1 MTGPAFA
8 LRLDLGATPHRDS
21 AAQPEA
27 TARPTPRSTPQSG
40 RRPIASAARQD
51 RQRQTLTNRNTATQR
66 ASITPC
72 TLLTVDVE
80 GSSALS
86 NPDKLT
92 AQHDMYALL
101 EESFRR
107 SSLSWDECSHEDRG
121 DGVLVVLGD
130 TAAKLPLVD
139 SLVPCFASLLAQRNR
154 TCRGPRLRMRLAI
167 HAGDAHRT
175 SRGWLGTDVDL
186 VFGLVNAQP
195 VRDMLTT
202 AHRSS
207 SVVVVSGSV
216 HQSIISHG
224 YGRIDPGSWTPVAVR
239 TKRQE
244 EAAWIHVPGYPR
256 PPHLAPIDRKP
267 LPPRPSHAWEHG
279 PLPLV
284 AASALLTPDMR
295 VALTGDK
302 RTD

>member
-1 MTGPAFA
+1 MPA
-8 LRLDLGATPHRDS
+8 
-21 AAQPEA
+21 
-27 TARPTPRSTPQSG
+27 PRAG
-40 RRPIASAARQD
+40 
-51 RQRQTLTNRNTATQR
+51 
-66 ASITPC
+66 ITPC

-92 AQHDMYALL
+92 AAHDMYGLL

-107 SSLSWDECSHEDRG
+107 SALPWDECWQEDRG

-130 TAAKLPLVD
+130 TAAKLALVD

-195 VRDMLTT
+195 VRDTLTA
-202 AHRSS
+202 AHRGS

-216 HQSIISHG
+216 HQSIIQHG
-224 YGRIDPGSWTPVAVR
+224 YGQIDPTSWTPVAVR

-256 PPHLAPIDRKP
+256 PPRLAPADRKP
-267 LPPRPSHAWEHG
+267 LPPRPPHTWEHD
-279 PLPLV
+279 PLRLV
-284 AASALLTPDMR
+284 AASSALLTPDMR
-295 VALTGDK
+295 AALSGDK
-302 RTD
+302 RID